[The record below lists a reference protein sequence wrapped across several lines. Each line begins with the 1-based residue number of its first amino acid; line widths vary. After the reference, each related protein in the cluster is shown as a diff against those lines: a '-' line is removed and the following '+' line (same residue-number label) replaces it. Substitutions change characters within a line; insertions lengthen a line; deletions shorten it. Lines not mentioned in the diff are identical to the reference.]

1 MVRPH
6 SSPPRCRWFHRRG
19 LRLGTLRRVLLILGL
34 IAPAGMLLPHCVV
47 AQDEPQLVHSAVPP
61 RDRDAE
67 LKLHQAGILL
77 EQSQLVPALTLIRE
91 VLEAPLGEGTG
102 FIRTQ
107 SQPDR
112 EVLTGSRAAARQL
125 LARMPGEGHRLY
137 LLQAEPLARM
147 ALDNAVTE
155 DDWLSIAVRFAAT
168 EAGLEALRLLANW
181 HLDLSNYRQAAA
193 AYRHI
198 LRHALLPPADRPFLE
213 RRLQT
218 IEDLSRPASAT
229 ATAPLVRA
237 ASLSPTG
244 HPAATDQIAAR
255 RLAGALQT
263 PVWQVE
269 LPADESLKTALSHAL
284 HEASEQSIP
293 SFPMAQ
299 PVVSGNVLLARSFGR
314 MTAFDLKTGRP
325 LWKSTGVEES
335 LGAGEPVMEFGSSG
349 TLHRSL
355 IRQVLLD
362 SVFTRCVTDS
372 RLVLSIE
379 RPGPRA
385 LHLASSQE
393 RLVARDLR
401 TGEIVWEFDGRNP
414 DRSQQPEPANARAIR
429 WSFPGVP
436 GLVDRLAVG
445 IAHDGEGQWLYAVDR
460 TDGRRVWQVEAA
472 RTQRSSPADA
482 DWRVTACPV
491 LEIDGRLIC
500 PTAAGMLVTF
510 DLLTREPLWADRYD
524 RADAPPLF
532 QQLPGVS
539 APLHRR
545 WWEGWREVVW
555 RLVSIRQKPLLLLAT
570 PDSRMLKALRAD
582 TGELVWQHDCA
593 HPLALSD
600 VQQDRV
606 LLVERHLLKA
616 LAIDTGT
623 VLWQTPVPEPVGAP
637 VLLELPA
644 TSGAA
649 FDADAAIERAAMLPV
664 RGQRLLL
671 VRWRDGAELAVS
683 SRRSDLAGQLM
694 TADGLLVAQTPERIV
709 AWSLPGREQ
718 AASEPPALTSIGD
731 LKAVIERAAADR
743 TSGWLES
750 SERSLRALL
759 VRPEIAAFRD
769 AIQRELARTLLARLQ
784 ELRDPA
790 EAPRVEPLLTEQLAL
805 HRTDDLS
812 SRIAALQAGFHAA
825 RRTGQTELAARCGL
839 QLLELNSEV
848 DHLTDEPG
856 PVRIVRHNRLMQ
868 GELLS
873 LSNPATPASAD
884 PLTTLLN
891 EMIRQAETSR
901 DPFAIQKAAARLHPF
916 PQAASLVLRDEARIG
931 ASFVH
936 TQLQLLELAGRSDPI
951 VAGAAAER
959 LARLYVSRSYD
970 RDAAA
975 LRTRFPDMTV
985 PPAAATDPPQRDRRW
1000 PETVPKLT
1008 EKPAPSE
1015 DVSFVPVPVSA
1026 APGSLFQRLNVA
1038 VNGRSIV
1045 RFYGDGNA
1053 GYWQIALPKS
1063 SSPFRALPMLARGW
1077 GLGHFLL
1084 LRLGSELFALN
1095 PFDPGGEPRATLLWT
1110 FDTADGVA
1118 LSRPQ
1123 FDLAQPGFS
1132 IDEIS
1137 FLDAF
1142 DQPIGRVGPVRAG
1155 YLCFQSRARLVCLET
1170 ATGHELWRRYELPRD
1185 AICCGDEEHVFLI
1198 HPREATVTVLRAL
1211 DGRTLATHVLP
1222 RVSTP
1227 VKSTATNAAVEQ
1239 PSAAGPL
1246 PPVVLFAE
1254 GSQALLGIPRDDE
1267 ARSALTHLIH
1277 LDLRSAQP
1285 LWNRMLPEGEQP
1297 LMIGS
1302 EWLGLLNAAGR
1313 LEILRV
1319 ETGATVITQTVQRPL
1334 QIQTLAASSDAG
1346 THLIALS
1353 QRSELPFQAPGQLR
1367 GGYRNPALDGVL
1379 LCLHAQTG
1387 ALLWQRSLTD
1397 TRFPLDQ
1404 PKDLPLVVL
1413 SQRRVAPAPNTPGE
1427 AELRLID
1434 RRTGADIA
1442 TVRSALNEDEFAIEP
1457 DASQRAITLRQQ
1469 RRVLRLEY

>member
-1 MVRPH
+1 ML
-6 SSPPRCRWFHRRG
+6 PPRQV
-19 LRLGTLRRVLLILGL
+19 T
-34 IAPAGMLLPHCVV
+34 
-47 AQDEPQLVHSAVPP
+47 AQEEPQLVHSAVPP

-91 VLEAPLGEGTG
+91 VLESPLSEDTG
-102 FIRTQ
+102 FIRTR

-147 ALDNAVTE
+147 ALDNAATE
-155 DDWLSIAVRFAAT
+155 DDWLSIVVRFADT
-168 EAGLEALRLLANW
+168 EAGLEAFRLLADW
-181 HLDLSNYRQAAA
+181 HLDLSNYRQAAT

-198 LRHALLPPADRPFLE
+198 LSHVLLPPADRPLLE
-213 RRLQT
+213 RRLQ
-218 IEDLSRPASAT
+218 IIGDLSRPVGATTAAS
-229 ATAPLVRA
+229 PIRA
-237 ASLSPTG
+237 ATLSPTG
-244 HPAATDQIAAR
+244 HPAATVQRAAR
-255 RLAGALQT
+255 RLAGALQS
-263 PVWQVE
+263 PAWQIE
-269 LPADESLKTALSHAL
+269 LPVDESLKTALSHAL

-335 LGAGEPVMEFGSSG
+335 LGTGEPVVEFGSSG

-362 SVFTRCVTDS
+362 SVFTRCATDG
-372 RLVLSIE
+372 RLVLNIE

-385 LHLASSQE
+385 LHLANSQE

-414 DRSQQPEPANARAIR
+414 DRSQQPEPANARAVR
-429 WSFPGVP
+429 WSFPGMP

-460 TDGRRVWQVEAA
+460 TNGRRLWQVETA

-555 RLVSIRQKPLLLLAT
+555 RLVSTPQPLLLLAT
-570 PDSRMLKALRAD
+570 PDSRMLKALRAE
-582 TGELVWQHDCA
+582 TGDVVWQHDCV

-600 VQQDRV
+600 LEQDRV
-606 LLVERHLLKA
+606 LLVERHQLKA

-623 VLWQTPVPEPVGAP
+623 VLWQTPVPEPVGSP
-637 VLLELPA
+637 VLVDLPA

-649 FDADAAIERAAMLPV
+649 VDADATLERVAMLPV

-671 VRWRDGAELAVS
+671 VRLRDGVELAGS

-694 TADGLLVAQTPERIV
+694 TADGLLISQTPERIV
-709 AWSLPGREQ
+709 AWSLPELNQ

-731 LKAVIERAAADR
+731 IKAVIERAAADR

-750 SERSLRALL
+750 SEKNLRALL
-759 VRPEIAAFRD
+759 VRPETGAFRE

-790 EAPRVEPLLTEQLAL
+790 EAPHVEPLLTEQLAL
-805 HRTDDLS
+805 HRTDDLN
-812 SRIAALQAGFHAA
+812 SRIAALQAGFQAA
-825 RRTGQTELAARCGL
+825 QRTGQTALAARCGL

-873 LSNPATPASAD
+873 LANIAAPAAAD
-884 PLTTLLN
+884 PLPPLLN
-891 EMIRQAETSR
+891 ELIQQAETSR

-916 PQAASLVLRDEARIG
+916 PQAAALVLRDEARIG
-931 ASFVH
+931 TSFVH
-936 TQLQLLELAGRSDPI
+936 TQLELLELAGRSDPA

-975 LRTRFPDMTV
+975 LRNRFPDMTV
-985 PPAAATDPPQRDRRW
+985 PPAAATDPPPRDRRW
-1000 PETVPKLT
+1000 PEGVPKLT

-1095 PFDPGGEPRATLLWT
+1095 PFDPSGEPRATLLWT
-1110 FDTADGVA
+1110 CDTADGVA

-1132 IDEIS
+1132 MDEIS

-1155 YLCFQSRARLVCLET
+1155 WLCFQSRARLICLET

-1211 DGRTLATHVLP
+1211 DGRTLGTHVLP
-1222 RVSTP
+1222 RVSAP
-1227 VKSTATNAAVEQ
+1227 VEATATTAGGAEEPAAA
-1239 PSAAGPL
+1239 SFS
-1246 PPVVLFAE
+1246 PVVLFAE
-1254 GSQALLGIPRDDE
+1254 GSQALLGIPRDNE
-1267 ARSALTHLIH
+1267 ARSALTRLIH

-1285 LWNRMLPEGEQP
+1285 LWQRPLSDDEQP
-1297 LMIGS
+1297 LMIGT
-1302 EWLGLLNAAGR
+1302 EWLGLLTAAGR

-1319 ETGATVITQTVQRPL
+1319 ETGATVVTQTIQRPL
-1334 QIQTLAASSDAG
+1334 QIQTLATSSDAN

-1404 PKDLPLVVL
+1404 PRDLPLVVL

-1469 RRVLRLEY
+1469 RRILRLEY